1 MNKFYKNEKNQIIDE
16 QRIDNWLFR
25 SRLIKSR
32 AKAQKIILDGYVKI
46 NKNDKNQ
53 IIDEQ
58 RIDSWLFRSRLIKSR
73 EKAQKIILDG
83 HVKINKIRALKPS
96 VKIKIGDI
104 ITLTKLDNIFI
115 LSVENFA
122 KNRLNAKEAMK
133 LYKEIKIM

>member
-1 MNKFYKNEKNQIIDE
+1 MNKINKNRKNQIIDE

-32 AKAQKIILDGYVKI
+32 AKAQKIILDGYI
-46 NKNDKNQ
+46 
-53 IIDEQ
+53 
-58 RIDSWLFRSRLIKSR
+58 
-73 EKAQKIILDG
+73 
-83 HVKINKIRALKPS
+83 KINKIHISKPS

-104 ITLTKLDNIFI
+104 ITLTKIDSVFI

-122 KNRLNAKEAMK
+122 KNRLNAKDAMK

>member
-1 MNKFYKNEKNQIIDE
+1 MNKINKNGKNKIINE

-32 AKAQKIILDGYVKI
+32 AKAQRIIIDGYVKI
-46 NKNDKNQ
+46 NK
-53 IIDEQ
+53 
-58 RIDSWLFRSRLIKSR
+58 
-73 EKAQKIILDG
+73 
-83 HVKINKIRALKPS
+83 IRTSKPS

-122 KNRLNAKEAMK
+122 KNRLNAKEALK
-133 LYKEIKIM
+133 LYSEIKIM

>member
-1 MNKFYKNEKNQIIDE
+1 MNKKNKNQENQVVNE

-25 SRLIKSR
+25 SRLTKSR

-46 NKNDKNQ
+46 NK
-53 IIDEQ
+53 
-58 RIDSWLFRSRLIKSR
+58 
-73 EKAQKIILDG
+73 
-83 HVKINKIRALKPS
+83 IRTSKPS

-104 ITLTKLDNIFI
+104 ITLSKLDSVFV
-115 LSVENFA
+115 LSVEDFA

>member
-1 MNKFYKNEKNQIIDE
+1 MN
-16 QRIDNWLFR
+16 
-25 SRLIKSR
+25 
-32 AKAQKIILDGYVKI
+32 KI

-104 ITLTKLDNIFI
+104 ITLTKFDNIFI

-122 KNRLNAKEAMK
+122 KNRLNAKEALK

>member
-46 NKNDKNQ
+46 NK
-53 IIDEQ
+53 I
-58 RIDSWLFRSRLIKSR
+58 RIS
-73 EKAQKIILDG
+73 
-83 HVKINKIRALKPS
+83 KPS

-104 ITLTKLDNIFI
+104 ITLTKLDSVFI

>member
-1 MNKFYKNEKNQIIDE
+1 MNKINKNEKNEIVDE

-32 AKAQKIILDGYVKI
+32 AKAQKIILDGYI
-46 NKNDKNQ
+46 
-53 IIDEQ
+53 
-58 RIDSWLFRSRLIKSR
+58 
-73 EKAQKIILDG
+73 
-83 HVKINKIRALKPS
+83 KINKIHISKPS

-104 ITLTKLDNIFI
+104 ITLTKIDSVFI

-122 KNRLNAKEAMK
+122 KNRLNAKDAMK

>member
-1 MNKFYKNEKNQIIDE
+1 LN
-16 QRIDNWLFR
+16 
-25 SRLIKSR
+25 
-32 AKAQKIILDGYVKI
+32 KI

-122 KNRLNAKEAMK
+122 KNRLNAKEALK
-133 LYKEIKIM
+133 LYREIKIM

>member
-1 MNKFYKNEKNQIIDE
+1 MN
-16 QRIDNWLFR
+16 
-25 SRLIKSR
+25 
-32 AKAQKIILDGYVKI
+32 KI

-73 EKAQKIILDG
+73 EKAQKIIFDG

-122 KNRLNAKEAMK
+122 KNRLNAKEALK
-133 LYKEIKIM
+133 LYREIKIM

>member
-1 MNKFYKNEKNQIIDE
+1 MNKINKNDKNQIVEE

-46 NKNDKNQ
+46 NK
-53 IIDEQ
+53 
-58 RIDSWLFRSRLIKSR
+58 
-73 EKAQKIILDG
+73 
-83 HVKINKIRALKPS
+83 IRTLKPS

-104 ITLTKLDNIFI
+104 VTLTKIDSVFI
-115 LSVENFA
+115 LSVESFA

>member
-1 MNKFYKNEKNQIIDE
+1 LNKKNKNERNQVVDE

-25 SRLIKSR
+25 SRLTKSR

-46 NKNDKNQ
+46 NK
-53 IIDEQ
+53 
-58 RIDSWLFRSRLIKSR
+58 
-73 EKAQKIILDG
+73 
-83 HVKINKIRALKPS
+83 IRTSKPS

-104 ITLTKLDNIFI
+104 ITLSKLDSVFV
-115 LSVENFA
+115 LSVEDFA

>member
-1 MNKFYKNEKNQIIDE
+1 MNKKNKNQKNQVVNE

-25 SRLIKSR
+25 SRLTKSR

-46 NKNDKNQ
+46 NK
-53 IIDEQ
+53 
-58 RIDSWLFRSRLIKSR
+58 
-73 EKAQKIILDG
+73 
-83 HVKINKIRALKPS
+83 IRTSKPS

-104 ITLTKLDNIFI
+104 ITLSKLDSVFV
-115 LSVENFA
+115 LSVEDFA

>member
-1 MNKFYKNEKNQIIDE
+1 M
-16 QRIDNWLFR
+16 
-25 SRLIKSR
+25 S
-32 AKAQKIILDGYVKI
+32 KI

-122 KNRLNAKEAMK
+122 KNRLNAKEALK
-133 LYKEIKIM
+133 LYREIKIM

>member
-1 MNKFYKNEKNQIIDE
+1 LNKINKNRKNQIIDE

-32 AKAQKIILDGYVKI
+32 AKAQKIILDGYI
-46 NKNDKNQ
+46 
-53 IIDEQ
+53 
-58 RIDSWLFRSRLIKSR
+58 
-73 EKAQKIILDG
+73 
-83 HVKINKIRALKPS
+83 KINKIHISKPS

-104 ITLTKLDNIFI
+104 ITLTKIDSVFI

>member
-1 MNKFYKNEKNQIIDE
+1 LN
-16 QRIDNWLFR
+16 
-25 SRLIKSR
+25 
-32 AKAQKIILDGYVKI
+32 KI
-46 NKNDKNQ
+46 NKNENNQ

-58 RIDSWLFRSRLIKSR
+58 RIDSWLFRSRLTKSR

-83 HVKINKIRALKPS
+83 HIKINKIRTLKPS

-122 KNRLNAKEAMK
+122 KNRLNAKEALK
-133 LYKEIKIM
+133 LYREIKIM

>member
-1 MNKFYKNEKNQIIDE
+1 M
-16 QRIDNWLFR
+16 
-25 SRLIKSR
+25 KSR

-46 NKNDKNQ
+46 NK
-53 IIDEQ
+53 
-58 RIDSWLFRSRLIKSR
+58 
-73 EKAQKIILDG
+73 
-83 HVKINKIRALKPS
+83 IRTSKPS

-104 ITLTKLDNIFI
+104 ITLTKIDSVFI

>member
-46 NKNDKNQ
+46 NK
-53 IIDEQ
+53 
-58 RIDSWLFRSRLIKSR
+58 
-73 EKAQKIILDG
+73 
-83 HVKINKIRALKPS
+83 IRTSKPS
-96 VKIKIGDI
+96 IKIKIGDI
-104 ITLTKLDNIFI
+104 ITLTKLDSIFI
-115 LSVENFA
+115 ISVENFA
-122 KNRLNAKEAMK
+122 KNRLDAKEAIK

>member
-1 MNKFYKNEKNQIIDE
+1 MN
-16 QRIDNWLFR
+16 
-25 SRLIKSR
+25 
-32 AKAQKIILDGYVKI
+32 KI